1 MSFQT
6 IRIRRMMFQ
15 SVDWVGIYSVEN
27 DTRFTYYVRHHLIPL
42 DNENESVEERMDRHG
57 VFENHDLSFMKSKIL
72 KAIHDMLANDLVD
85 VVDIPVKL
93 EPYFTCKTNQN
104 VVSIDQ
110 AT

>member
-1 MSFQT
+1 
-6 IRIRRMMFQ
+6 MF
-15 SVDWVGIYSVEN
+15 DNY
-27 DTRFTYYVRHHLIPL
+27 DLMLI
-42 DNENESVEERMDRHG
+42 
-57 VFENHDLSFMKSKIL
+57 KSKIL